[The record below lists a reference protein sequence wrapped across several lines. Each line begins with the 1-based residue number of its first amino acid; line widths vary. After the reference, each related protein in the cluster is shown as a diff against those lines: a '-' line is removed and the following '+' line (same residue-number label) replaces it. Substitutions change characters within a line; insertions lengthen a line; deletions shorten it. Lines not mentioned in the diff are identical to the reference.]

1 MKKRIKRFF
10 VVMAV
15 LLAIPILAIGVMTI
29 WNSIETKKDLEVIA
43 AAKYGELQEIRT
55 RSEAGYPL
63 LNEKDKAT
71 AEEFIRAY
79 YKNIVEKWM
88 NFFVLKKRVRC
99 TQITKRVK

>member
-1 MKKRIKRFF
+1 M
-10 VVMAV
+10 
-15 LLAIPILAIGVMTI
+15 
-29 WNSIETKKDLEVIA
+29 D
-43 AAKYGELQEIRT
+43 GELQEIRT
-55 RSEAGYPL
+55 RSESGYPL

-99 TQITKRVK
+99 TQITKKVK

>member
-1 MKKRIKRFF
+1 MHVMKSGCQTVFE
-10 VVMAV
+10 
-15 LLAIPILAIGVMTI
+15 LILM
-29 WNSIETKKDLEVIA
+29 D
-43 AAKYGELQEIRT
+43 GELQEIRA

-99 TQITKRVK
+99 TQITKKVK

>member
-1 MKKRIKRFF
+1 MPKIYEYFGFIFFFFSNEHEPIHVHVMKSGFQTVF
-10 VVMAV
+10 E
-15 LLAIPILAIGVMTI
+15 LILM
-29 WNSIETKKDLEVIA
+29 D
-43 AAKYGELQEIRT
+43 GELQEIRT

-63 LNEKDKAT
+63 LNEKDEAT

-99 TQITKRVK
+99 TQITKKIK

>member
-1 MKKRIKRFF
+1 MKSGYQTVFE
-10 VVMAV
+10 
-15 LLAIPILAIGVMTI
+15 LILM
-29 WNSIETKKDLEVIA
+29 D
-43 AAKYGELQEIRT
+43 GELQEIRT

-63 LNEKDKAT
+63 LNEKDKDT

-99 TQITKRVK
+99 TQITKKVK